1 MFRRWSS
8 RPDDPTRRLVGWIV
22 FKVGFSRKW
31 MCSAWC
37 SAYRMI
43 LESTFKN
50 SAGRHSRL
58 NIVIEHKY
66 FSLRSSIQLFIIHYI
81 WKVSVPCINHHRNS
95 PGIELIKISSDF
107 SERYRVHAKNKV
119 SMTWKKYYRRSP
131 QFIRGQIGKSFA
143 KLLFERISMIQQ
155 E

>member
-1 MFRRWSS
+1 MLRRWSS
-8 RPDDPTRRLVGWIV
+8 PDDPTRRLAGWIV

-31 MCSAWC
+31 MCSARC
-37 SAYRMI
+37 SARRMI

-50 SAGRHSRL
+50 SAGRHSRSRIS
-58 NIVIEHKY
+58 NIKIFLSARLY
-66 FSLRSSIQLFIIHYI
+66 SIIHYM
-81 WKVSVPCINHHRNS
+81 WKVSVPCINQHRNS

-107 SERYRVHAKNKV
+107 SERYRVRRIKFRWL
-119 SMTWKKYYRRSP
+119 WKKYYRRSP